1 MLGQNVNAY
10 HGKTIEGKE
19 YSLADLISYIA
30 EIPSLERIRYVT
42 SHPIDMTED
51 LILLHGSEPK
61 LMPSLHL
68 PVQSTS
74 NKILKSMNRRH
85 NRDYYFDIINRLR
98 MREEI

>member
-51 LILLHGSEPK
+51 LILLHG
-61 LMPSLHL
+61 
-68 PVQSTS
+68 V
-74 NKILKSMNRRH
+74 
-85 NRDYYFDIINRLR
+85 
-98 MREEI
+98 